1 VISFN
6 KGVLKLSHEL
16 ERQDRI

>member
-6 KGVLKLSHEL
+6 KGFKVKF
-16 ERQDRI
+16 